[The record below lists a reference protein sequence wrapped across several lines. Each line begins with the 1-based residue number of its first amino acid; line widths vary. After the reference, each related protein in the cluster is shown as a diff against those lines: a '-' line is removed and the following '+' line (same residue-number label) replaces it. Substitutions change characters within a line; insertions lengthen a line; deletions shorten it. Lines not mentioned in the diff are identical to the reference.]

1 MTGRPDADAIVS
13 YADLP
18 ALFRVHRN
26 TIAEW
31 VKADSIRTFPHPL
44 EPPPALAVY
53 WGDLPIGKHPKRWRR
68 RRNRAKP

>member
-44 EPPPALAVY
+44 DPA
-53 WGDLPIGKHPKRWRR
+53 GSRR
-68 RRNRAKP
+68 LLG